1 MKRKI
6 ADVDNGK
13 SESSSESYSTTSNG
27 SVDINEIVDTDRIFL
42 PSVGGKLSES
52 QPLDGQQ
59 RNYSVTFRLKEIY
72 EQLENL
78 WKIDNLNLAELE
90 KFSLQDFH
98 MDYSSL
104 STLTALDHNGK

>member
-27 SVDINEIVDTDRIFL
+27 SVDSNEIVDRDR
-42 PSVGGKLSES
+42 LSES
-52 QPLDGQQ
+52 KPLDGQQ